1 MFKMKFLKKI
11 NNVFFKGIFLFLV
24 IIIAFYGNLFATGK
38 VLLVLGSDTAIWD
51 GMDVARYNCYY
62 NPSLYTDPTRN
73 AYGVM
78 DPAFRNQFVDS
89 YGQTMKLTWWMMA
102 GSIFNPGS
110 NTNVPYANVI
120 TMYLMKKYHGDRIQ
134 QFGDELS
141 LHYHTFKWTDYDGDG
156 KFWWNQ
162 SLSFD
167 ECSDDFDYILAQMLI
182 EEEEFP
188 VSFRSGWHYMDN
200 GWQHRLDELLP
211 YSLHNDW
218 PNKRTDTTEPL
229 DNTYDWS
236 LSPGEFVPYRP
247 SPGNYQLPGD
257 GPGWNVR
264 STHFNTVRS
273 QDLMDSIFAKAYN
286 GADQLA
292 CLWGHLPETDFL
304 TNLEIMD
311 SLAHKMVNKYPGV
324 TFRYCTA
331 VEAFQRWRGLT
342 DTIPPVLTFEKIE
355 NGNRLHFRIT
365 TNEDIFQLQPF
376 VAVKDI
382 YEDYKVLPC
391 QLTGSHVWE
400 TEETVEKTF
409 LARAAVA
416 VCDTLGNQSTAFID
430 FRPKDVYVDNLDP
443 GYSEI
448 NGNWQSVNADVWG
461 VDYREAAISADDS
474 AKVRWSFTPVADGLY
489 NIEIRF
495 PELSAPA
502 DNLTFRAVQNGL
514 RIDTTH
520 FNNALPA
527 EIWNHITTVDLNT
540 GSNVYLE
547 MITRSNNT
555 GQTAA
560 DVVKFSALVRD
571 RDIHLGTNF
580 LDFGE
585 IVVDDTAWQTLTIEN
600 RGIQPLTISTIASV
614 NGNSG
619 IFQTFPAIIPA
630 NGRTHFDVFVYPVNT
645 GSFSDTL
652 RILNDDP
659 VKSEL
664 MLPIAADVQK
674 YFRIVDDRDSL
685 NYSEHGSWFFSNAQ
699 AYGPT
704 SRYAPLGNGAYTTF
718 TISLEKSGIYNIYE
732 IVPQTVN
739 ATDHAQYRVSIDG
752 IPLDSLFLD
761 QNAGSGDWVQLGQY
775 SLLANVPVE
784 VKVMDVGGNTAGLV
798 LRADAIKFA
807 LVEGANGIGDDDWL
821 SLPQQFEFDQNYPNP
836 FNATTHFRYALAKP
850 INVSLQVFNSLGQL
864 VTTLVNER
872 QKPGHYDISWQA
884 DTFAS
889 GIYFARLQAGTFVKT
904 QKLMLLK

>member
-1 MFKMKFLKKI
+1 MIKFLVKI
-11 NNVFFKGIFLFLV
+11 NTILYKGMLLFFA
-24 IIIAFYGNLFATGK
+24 IILSFNGNLFAVGK

-102 GSIFNPGS
+102 GSIFKPGS
-110 NTNVPYANVI
+110 NTNVPFANVI
-120 TMYLMKKYHGDRIQ
+120 TMYLMKKYHSERVQ

-236 LSPGEFVPYRP
+236 LAPGEFVPYRP

-264 STHFNTVRS
+264 STHFNTARY

-286 GADQLA
+286 GEDQLA

-311 SLAHKMVNKYPGV
+311 SLAHKMATKYPGV

-331 VEAFQRWRGLT
+331 IEAYQRWRGLT

-355 NGNRLHFRIT
+355 NGDQVYFRVT
-365 TNEDIFQLQPF
+365 TNEDIFQPLPF
-376 VAVKDI
+376 VAIKDI
-382 YEDYKVLPC
+382 YEDYRVLTC
-391 QLTGSHVWE
+391 HVTGTNVWE
-400 TEETVEKTF
+400 TNQPVQKPF

-416 VCDTLGNQSTAFID
+416 VCDTMGNQSLAFID
-430 FRPKDVYVDNLDP
+430 FRPKDVYVDNEDP

-448 NGNWQSVNADVWG
+448 NGNWQTVVADVWG
-461 VDYREAAISADDS
+461 VDYREASVAAGDS
-474 AKVRWSFTPVADGLY
+474 AKVRWYFNPMDYGLY

-495 PELSAPA
+495 PQLSSPPA
-502 DNLTFRAVQNGL
+502 QLTFRVVQDGQG
-514 RIDTTH
+514 IDTVH
-520 FNNALPA
+520 FDSALPA
-527 EIWNHITTVDLNT
+527 EIWNYITTVDLNA

-547 MITRSNNT
+547 MVVGEFSPI
-555 GQTAA
+555 QAAA
-560 DVVKFSALVRD
+560 DVVKFSAMVRD
-571 RDIHLGTNF
+571 RDIRLGTSF

-585 IVVDDTAWQTLTIEN
+585 IVVKDTAWQSLTIEN
-600 RGIQPLTISTIASV
+600 HGIQSLTISAVNSV
-614 NGNSG
+614 DGNSG
-619 IFQTFPAIIPA
+619 IRQPLPVVIPPM
-630 NGRTHFDVFVYPVNT
+630 GRMDFDVYAYPST
-645 GSFSDTL
+645 LGQFLDTL
-652 RILNDDP
+652 RIVSDDP
-659 VKSEL
+659 IKPEVK
-664 MLPIAADVQK
+664 LPIAADVQNI
-674 YFRIVDDRDSL
+674 FVIVDNDDPL
-685 NYSEHGSWFFSNAQ
+685 NYSEHGSWSYSNAQ

-704 SRYAPLGNGAYTTF
+704 SRYAPVGNGAYATF
-718 TISLEKSGIYNIYE
+718 TVSLQESGVYNIYE

-739 ATDHAQYRVSIDG
+739 AADHAQYQISIAG
-752 IPLDSLFLD
+752 VWLDSLYVD
-761 QNAGSGDWVQLGQY
+761 QNAGSGDWV
-775 SLLANVPVE
+775 LLDTYFFPANVPIA
-784 VKVMDVGGNTAGLV
+784 VKVIDVGGNSTGVV

-807 LVEGANGIGDDDWL
+807 LQEEINGIGEDDWL
-821 SLPQQFEFDQNYPNP
+821 TIPQQFEFAQNYPNP

-850 INVSLQVFNSLGQL
+850 TNVSLQVFNSLGQL

-872 QKPGHYDISWQA
+872 QNPGRYDISWQA
-884 DTFAS
+884 DAFAS
-889 GIYFARLQAGTFVKT
+889 GIYFARLQAGTFIKT
-904 QKLMLLK
+904 RKLMLLK